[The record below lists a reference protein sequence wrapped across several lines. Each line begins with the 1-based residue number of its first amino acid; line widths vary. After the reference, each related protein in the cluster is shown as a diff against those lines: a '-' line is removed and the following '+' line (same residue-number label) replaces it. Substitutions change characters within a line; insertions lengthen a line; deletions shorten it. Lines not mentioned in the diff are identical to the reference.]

1 MTGAIAVRRYLAVI
15 WSDLTSPF
23 REWTWRGVGLFVVF
37 VVCASAV
44 IMTAMFAVWSPWYA
58 LLRYAIGYSHERA
71 AEMAMGCM
79 IVTGWAIMY
88 AVSVAERAKTN
99 N

>member
-1 MTGAIAVRRYLAVI
+1 MRRYLRVI

-23 REWTWRGVGLFVVF
+23 REWTWRGVGPFVVF

-44 IMTAMFAVWSPWYA
+44 IAITMLALWAPWYA
-58 LLRYAIGYSHERA
+58 LLRYAVGYAHERA
-71 AEMAMGCM
+71 LELAMGCM

-88 AVSVAERAKTN
+88 AASVLERAKN
-99 N
+99 DR